1 MSYYKKYLK
10 NKIGCFSPPVMIATF
25 IIEICLALFT
35 LFRYKRSLLTGLS
48 IALFVFLAL
57 FQLAEYFVCGGAG
70 QSATTW
76 SRIGYASIT
85 MLPPLGVHIA
95 YVIGGEKKRPQVWAL
110 YMLAAAFIAYF
121 IFANN
126 AFVSSYCTGN
136 YVIFQMQHWAVTAY
150 TWYYY
155 GLLALTVAIS
165 LILANRRPEKRK
177 ILHWFVI
184 GYAAFILPVVAVNI
198 VNPDTISGIP
208 SIMCGFAVLLAVI
221 FATKVLPVAA
231 KKR

>member
-1 MSYYKKYLK
+1 MTYYQKYLK
-10 NKIGCFSPPVMIATF
+10 GKIGCFSPPVMIATF
-25 IIEICLALFT
+25 VIEICLALFA

-48 IALFVFLAL
+48 IALFVCLAV

-70 QSATTW
+70 YSAMVW

-95 YVIGGEKKRPQVWAL
+95 YVLGGEKKRPQMWAL

-121 IFANN
+121 IFAGN
-126 AFVSSYCTGN
+126 AFTGSFCTGN
-136 YVIFQMQHWAVTAY
+136 YVIFQMQPWAVTAY

-155 GLLALTVAIS
+155 GLLLLTVAIS
-165 LILANRRPEKRK
+165 LITAKYRPEKRNT
-177 ILHWFVI
+177 LYWFI
-184 GYAAFILPVVAVNI
+184 GGYAAFILPVVAVNI
-198 VNPDTISGIP
+198 VNPETVSGIP
-208 SIMCGFAVLLAVI
+208 SIMCGFAVLLAII

-231 KKR
+231 VKK